1 MTIQI
6 QVSLP
11 DATVTTLDS
20 LVASGVVP
28 DRETVIERGARREI
42 RRVQAERDTQLLL
55 QMGDHDELASFIRQ
69 AHEALAK
76 FDLDLS

>member
-1 MTIQI
+1 MMIQI

-28 DRETVIERGARREI
+28 DRETVIERGAWREI